1 MKKYETLIKDV
12 DYIVRAL
19 KEQLSVVKEG
29 NAAEDIFNELKK
41 SLNNITMLPNN
52 IIDSSRYQ
60 EHEIVDVLRKIG
72 YEYKKP
78 IGKKL
83 HFFNKKT
90 SISIYLGQDNR
101 RISLQP

>member
-60 EHEIVDVLRKIG
+60 EHEIVDVLRKMG

>member
-1 MKKYETLIKDV
+1 MKNYETLIKDV
-12 DYIVRAL
+12 DYIVNAL

-29 NAAEDIFNELKK
+29 NAAEDLFNELKQ
-41 SLNNITMLPNN
+41 SLKNITMLPNN

-60 EHEIVDVLRKIG
+60 EHEIVDVLRNMG

-78 IGKKL
+78 VGKKL